1 MNYFISTMKQNEASS
16 SFELAF
22 AVYRSSFSHF
32 RKKNIN
38 RVWKSRWSQFVE
50 SLGLGAI
57 VLLFSSQ
64 AQSRERVGFSRKGKR
79 FFLVP
84 FEGNEGKPSLHGEM
98 CATARTHL
106 LGEKRATARPLLLQW
121 SWMCEGAA
129 YGKAVPSRLSHLR
142 SVSWRQSLNC
152 FVNFEKQKPSAA
164 GTAASSHL

>member
-1 MNYFISTMKQNEASS
+1 MFWTISIQQRNNTKQARL
-16 SFELAF
+16 FELAF
-22 AVYRSSFSHF
+22 AVRRGGVFHF
-32 RKKNIN
+32 RKQNVN

-50 SLGLGAI
+50 SLGLGA
-57 VLLFSSQ
+57 VALLFNLQ

-121 SWMCEGAA
+121 SGMCEGAP
-129 YGKAVPSRLSHLR
+129 YGKVVPSRPFHLR
-142 SVSWRQSLNC
+142 S
-152 FVNFEKQKPSAA
+152 E
-164 GTAASSHL
+164 G